1 LGDDLSALREGGTVQ
16 MTFASQ
22 FLVNWPKHLG
32 GGNVYVDFEGSMVL
46 TPLLSL

>member
-16 MTFASQ
+16 MLFGSQ

-32 GGNVYVDFEGSMVL
+32 GGSVYVDFEGSMVL
-46 TPLLSL
+46 TPLLAL